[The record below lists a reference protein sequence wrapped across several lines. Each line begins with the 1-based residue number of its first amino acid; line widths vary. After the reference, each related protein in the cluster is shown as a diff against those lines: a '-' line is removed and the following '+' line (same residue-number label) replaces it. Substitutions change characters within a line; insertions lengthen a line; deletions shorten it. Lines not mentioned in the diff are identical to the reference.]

1 MSNYQNQKNASTTI
15 FRAKSAKVAMG
26 DARIAFG
33 VDVEIL
39 SVEKVSGV
47 YCVEVSNPS
56 QKTSMNDDAR
66 GRYVPAPV
74 RDRVGTR
81 APVKPTESSID
92 LVSMHS
98 IERLERKFEELSARV
113 VSQSHQGGGLSEL
126 GSIRESLGGLG
137 FGEPFLGKLAGAMV
151 ERGAINFNKD
161 LAMRIVSSWL
171 EQTGIAHDLE
181 AGVHA
186 IVGPAGSGKTT
197 TIAKLASRAV
207 VRNGASRVGLVT
219 TDFYRVGAYE
229 QLRVFGDLLGV
240 KVYGAR
246 SSRELSEILA
256 GLSDRHVVYVDTIG
270 TSRDDERMIDQMTML
285 SSLGVNLTMA
295 LQASHSRSV
304 MRSDLSKWGAA
315 GASSA
320 IITKLDEAAG
330 LAGLIESLIV
340 KSIPVCYATNGQRVP
355 ADFHKISPLLLAH
368 KTFRQA

>member
-1 MSNYQNQKNASTTI
+1 MSNYQNQKNASSTV

-33 VDVEIL
+33 MDVEIL
-39 SVEKVSGV
+39 SVEKVGGV
-47 YCVEVSNPS
+47 YCVEVTNPAS
-56 QKTSMNDDAR
+56 KSAIGQD
-66 GRYVPAPV
+66 APV
-74 RDRVGTR
+74 VIRNR
-81 APVKPTESSID
+81 AVASVVPKSGDSSLD

-126 GSIRESLGGLG
+126 GSIRESLSGLG

-151 ERGAINFNKD
+151 ERGAVSYSKD

-171 EQTGIAHDLE
+171 ERTGQAHDLE
-181 AGVHA
+181 SGVHA

-229 QLRVFGDLLGV
+229 QLKVFGDLLGV

-246 SSRELSEILA
+246 SSAELAEIL
-256 GLSDRHVVYVDTIG
+256 GSLSGRHVVYVDTIG
-270 TSRDDERMIDQMTML
+270 TSRDDERMMDQMAML
-285 SSLGVNLTMA
+285 ASLGVNLTMA
-295 LQASHSRSV
+295 LQASLARSV
-304 MRSDLSKWGAA
+304 MRSDISKWGAA
-315 GASSA
+315 GAKSA

-330 LAGLIESLIV
+330 LAGLVESLIV